1 LRRFVIKMN
10 EKDYQDFL
18 KISNKYGLEIEE
30 KIYEI
35 IEYYLLVER
44 RRFKIHYKLRF

>member
-1 LRRFVIKMN
+1 MC
-10 EKDYQDFL
+10 EKDYHDFL
-18 KISNKYGLEIEE
+18 RISNKYGLGVEE

-44 RRFKIHYKLRF
+44 RRFKILPYKLRFS